1 MISERVRT
9 GVRLCLLGNF
19 FKQVQQVFQKIA
31 KTTCAFNRIGVLTI
45 EEVWHRFDIVWL
57 WHFLQAPESLNRFAF
72 QDCGISC
79 GHLTGSWR
87 PHFPCA
93 EGHVNRRTSPA
104 WTQPL
109 LDRKNPL
116 KQQLLNYT
124 ITILNYLVNLSN
136 YLTAFEI
143 IWPIGLAITLSTR
156 LWRILQEPQA
166 QRVYS
171 VDSQ

>member
-1 MISERVRT
+1 MTLSSSPWIHWIALHFRT
-9 GVRLCLLGNF
+9 
-19 FKQVQQVFQKIA
+19 A
-31 KTTCAFNRIGVLTI
+31 
-45 EEVWHRFDIVWL
+45 
-57 WHFLQAPESLNRFAF
+57 ESHGQLR
-72 QDCGISC
+72 
-79 GHLTGSWR
+79 TGSWR

-143 IWPIGLAITLSTR
+143 SDDPLALPSPFPPGFGASFRNLKLKESIRLILSRVNWHIITVSLHVILPYLPLYYSRFPILDRFFSFSPELESLAVTCSWSGICTG
-156 LWRILQEPQA
+156 
-166 QRVYS
+166 
-171 VDSQ
+171 